1 MEFRNIEIYKHF
13 YLSDEW
19 NDFVESKKILTPS
32 ISIIWIW
39 TLFLKH
45 KDFGIICIDFLRHS
59 FRVVDEKKWLLTKIK
74 YGF

>member
-13 YLSDEW
+13 FMSDEW
-19 NDFVESKKILTPS
+19 NDFVESKKILTLS
-32 ISIIWIW
+32 ISIIW

-45 KDFGIICIDFLRHS
+45 KDFVIICIDFLRHS
-59 FRVVDEKKWLLTKIK
+59 FRVVDEKKWALAKIK